1 MALDDAWN
9 DSPSQRDIDEVS
21 RLGDLARG
29 IGHKPHAATQE
40 APAPRWTFACT
51 RCEWTGNSPNSV
63 AFGLGVSNY
72 ADCPDCGNSCTT
84 DEPSFEPE
92 AGQLD
97 GNNC

>member
-1 MALDDAWN
+1 M
-9 DSPSQRDIDEVS
+9 SIHDEYEPPLQPGEIG

-29 IGHKPHAATQE
+29 IGHKPHADTQE
-40 APAPRWTFACT
+40 VPVPRWTFACT
-51 RCEWTGNSPNSV
+51 RCEWTGTTPDWV
-63 AFGLGVSNY
+63 VPGY

-97 GNNC
+97 GNN